1 MAGQVTRRLIDLSM
15 EVYKGMMTYPNV
27 AKPVIVEMESHREM
41 ARSVGT
47 DQYGVDEI
55 TNHCMIVT
63 GDHIG
68 THIDSWGHVK
78 PDAPRAEG
86 IPIEYCYGDGVV
98 LDLTHKRPGEEIGPG
113 DIDEA
118 ERKLDGYRIK
128 PLDIV
133 LLRTDAA
140 KQRTEKAYLTDHP
153 GMTKEAVHAVLDR
166 GVMVMG
172 IDAIGFDPPVA
183 KMFERRKFWE
193 AHRVMREREYLPPR
207 EPVQPPRD
215 PGAVSFFYRERAAR
229 EVARRLRRPRPR
241 GRDRRRTPVAKRK
254 AGSGKLFSGKREA
267 GSGKRQRVAG
277 SGKREAGSGKR
288 HCWRIRMIVLTAKY
302 FVKAG
307 RGDEVEAALRRMAPL
322 VKAGEPGC
330 TVYHANRSAEN
341 RDLFLLYEHY
351 TDQAA
356 LEAHRNT
363 PHFKEIIE
371 GTIVP
376 LLDKRERELYQS
388 VLT

>member
-86 IPIEYCYGDGVV
+86 IPIEYCYSDGVV
-98 LDLTHKRPGEEIGPG
+98 LDLTHKRPGEEISPG

-207 EPVQPPRD
+207 EPLQPPRD
-215 PGAVSFFYRERAAR
+215 PRAVSFFYRERAAR

-241 GRDRRRTPVAKRK
+241 GRDRRRTHVAKRDTCP
-254 AGSGKLFSGKREA
+254 
-267 GSGKRQRVAG
+267 
-277 SGKREAGSGKR
+277 
-288 HCWRIRMIVLTAKY
+288 CWRIRMIVLTAKY
-302 FVKAG
+302 FVKTG
-307 RGDEVEAALRRMAPL
+307 RGDDVEAALRRMAPL